1 MRTLTKRVLTIG
13 AAAIA
18 VGLYSTPAQAHF
30 TYSSYSGNQ
39 GQVNGSHDYLTV
51 CDLQADNRGVR
62 IEYRTSRGGSDHVG
76 DANGSASGCGS
87 EYTYDGGVVTQWRM
101 CEATSCEGWRTN
113 L

>member
-1 MRTLTKRVLTIG
+1 MRKFAKRALAIG
-13 AAAIA
+13 ATIAA

-39 GQVNGSHDYLTV
+39 GQVNGNHNYLTV

-62 IEYRTSRGGSDHVG
+62 IEYRTNRGGSDHVG

-87 EYTYDGGVVTQWRM
+87 ENTYDGGLVTSWRM
-101 CEATSCEGWRTN
+101 CEASSCESWRTN